1 MTFTLL
7 NSTSRSDGVRICCN
21 NLVIYE
27 CLRKLGQRRP
37 ERIELQRRLRI
48 KLTDRSITAHPI
60 DLDDPQTVEVLRNR
74 KKVSLGE
81 LSVIVQD
88 NHPKMGETVHFLTIL
103 FPAAFPE
110 SRCAVTG
117 IIVEAHSCRQ
127 GFSCSSIGL
136 MSGIKTDAGA
146 LANRSFR

>member
-1 MTFTLL
+1 MTSRLL

-21 NLVIYE
+21 NFVIYE

-37 ERIELQRRLRI
+37 ERIELQQRLRI

-60 DLDDPQTVEVLRNR
+60 DLDDPQIVEVLRNR
-74 KKVSLGE
+74 KKVSVGE

-88 NHPKMGETVHFLTIL
+88 DHSKMGETVDFLTIQ
-103 FPAAFPE
+103 FSAAFPE
-110 SRCAVTG
+110 SRYAATG
-117 IIVEAHSCRQ
+117 IIVEAHSCKQ